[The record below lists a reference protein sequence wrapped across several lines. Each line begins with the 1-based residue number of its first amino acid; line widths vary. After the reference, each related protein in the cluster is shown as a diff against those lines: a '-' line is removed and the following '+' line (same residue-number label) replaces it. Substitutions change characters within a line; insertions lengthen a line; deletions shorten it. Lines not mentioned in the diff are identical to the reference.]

1 MIELRHLTKK
11 FGSVSAVND
20 LNAKIKSGEVLS
32 IIGQNGAGKTTTFRM
47 LLGFINADSGSIIW
61 DNNID
66 KKNRRIITGF
76 LPEERGLY
84 QKWSIREQIVYLS
97 KLHGMSKKDSII
109 ELKKCMHRLQVVGE
123 IDDKIQSL
131 SKGNAQ
137 KVQFISTIIFK
148 PKILILDEPFTGL
161 DPLNSEIIMKE
172 ILNLKKKGVAI
183 VFSSHDMSGVEKISD
198 KIIMLNKGN
207 CVLSGTP
214 KNIRNSFGNTEIY
227 IESDISNDEI
237 MRIKGVKNIQ
247 NLKDIRRIQLSNP
260 RAGKDVF
267 NLLSRK
273 GYIKQFSQQPPTL
286 NEIFKYKAKEL

>member
-1 MIELRHLTKK
+1 MIRLKHLTKK
-11 FGSVSAVND
+11 FGSVTAVND
-20 LNAKIKSGEVLS
+20 LNAEITSGQVLS

-47 LLGFINADSGSIIW
+47 LLDFIKADSGSIEW
-61 DNNID
+61 DNKID
-66 KKNRRIITGF
+66 KRDRKIITGF

-97 KLHGMSKKDSII
+97 KLHGMSERDSVI
-109 ELKKCMHRLQVVGE
+109 ELRKWMDRLQVVGK

-148 PKILILDEPFTGL
+148 PQLLILDEPFTGL
-161 DPLNSEIIMKE
+161 DPLNSEIIMDE
-172 ILNLKKKGVAI
+172 ILNLKKEGVAI

-198 KIIMLNKGN
+198 NVIMLKNGN

-214 KNIRNSFGNTEIY
+214 RSIRNSFGETEIY

-237 MRIKGVKNIQ
+237 MKIQGVGSIYD
-247 NLKDIRRIQLSNP
+247 LKDVRRVHLNDP
-260 RAGKDVF
+260 NAGKDVF
-267 NLLSRK
+267 NLLSHK

-286 NEIFKYKAKEL
+286 NEIFKYKVKEL